1 VGPKGVF
8 AARISVGEVTC
19 TLAPFA
25 FCAVEIVDVSV
36 FVFVFVF
43 ISLGASF
50 IIVDIATR
58 RAMALRSP
66 PPRLVVVCALVTFLI
81 ALSLRYLYVA
91 SPWSGLPASSNPMRN
106 YRSMPAGPE
115 KIDTTSE
122 IGRASNRS
130 LGVRSAPLVPPRS
143 TSVMDW
149 RLHVLMRCV

>member
-1 VGPKGVF
+1 VGQKGVF

-25 FCAVEIVDVSV
+25 FCAGEIVDVS
-36 FVFVFVF
+36 VFVFVF